1 MAALRRNNSRIL
13 RFLAGLFL
21 AFVSCCTVLKAQNS
35 QGTILGRVT
44 DPSGAAVAGASVKV
58 TNRDTA
64 VSRQAKTNSVGD
76 YVFVDMIPGYYG
88 LEVTGS
94 GFKKSEASSI
104 RVDVDATLRQD
115 FQLALGGANETVTV
129 TADSQLVQTD
139 NVSSG
144 TVVPGTL
151 IEALQSQGATL
162 PTCFASRRVPRRC
175 KAAPSS
181 IGASTA

>member
-76 YVFVDMIPGYYG
+76 SVFVDLIPGYYG
-88 LEVTGS
+88 LDVMGS
-94 GFKKSEASSI
+94 GSNKTNASSI
-104 RVDVDATLRQD
+104 PLTGDD
-115 FQLALGGANETVTV
+115 
-129 TADSQLVQTD
+129 
-139 NVSSG
+139 
-144 TVVPGTL
+144 
-151 IEALQSQGATL
+151 
-162 PTCFASRRVPRRC
+162 
-175 KAAPSS
+175 
-181 IGASTA
+181 